1 MQTISRSF
9 AIMTAILTI
18 LVLFNSVWAADL
30 QVVDINTASA
40 QELTRLKGVGP
51 AYAAKIVAYREANGP
66 FATSEDIMRVP
77 GIGAKTFELNKDFIV
92 AGKKTAKQ

>member
-77 GIGAKTFELNKDFIV
+77 GIGAKTFELNKDLIV